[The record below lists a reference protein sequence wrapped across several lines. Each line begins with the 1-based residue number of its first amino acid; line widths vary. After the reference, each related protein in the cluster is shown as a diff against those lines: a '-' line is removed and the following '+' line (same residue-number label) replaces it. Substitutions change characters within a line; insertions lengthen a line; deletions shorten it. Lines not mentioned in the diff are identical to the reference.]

1 MRSHRIQA
9 GPVSRIFEIRP
20 SRILCGKTTE
30 STSVKQKR
38 FGVISQKKCVNS
50 HRGVNVKIILVPFSV
65 GRGQN
70 FDYNATSISNF
81 IGRADLDA
89 SLHRKFIA
97 SDNVSRTDPDIPY
110 VDLIY
115 RVASKKRSIQCQFQ
129 TYHGM

>member
-1 MRSHRIQA
+1 MRSHRIRDLRVAFSKFGQESDSLRENV
-9 GPVSRIFEIRP
+9 GKHFRGTKV
-20 SRILCGKTTE
+20 LKTTGE
-30 STSVKQKR
+30 VKA
-38 FGVISQKKCVNS
+38 
-50 HRGVNVKIILVPFSV
+50 KIILVLFSV

-115 RVASKKRSIQCQFQ
+115 RVASKKRFILRLCNADSERA
-129 TYHGM
+129 MVW